1 MDISNKFSFELNFK
15 TVRDQAE
22 NLARGD
28 LILRIND
35 ELIWFQQEEEGDPK
49 LGGESR
55 VPADWTW
62 VDLLAY
68 LAKNW
73 SFLMYEELYPL
84 DLHPETPL
92 DLRKL
97 AEARWHNAQLEEEQ
111 IFDEDDEVC
120 AFDKRHNLASGL
132 KGIYLPSVYVVR
144 EGKLAWVCVKDD
156 HGNETVLK
164 ERFSFEVVK
173 EVLMGVANK
182 IADHLANSTHPRSVR
197 AVQAWINAQESIL
210 KHVISIRSGL
220 NDSDLKAIEQL
231 AANEPDF
238 WELEGRHDDSEI
250 LAAARLSPG
259 SMGIADR
266 KEILARIKSVSYRVT
281 PVLDSLSEEC
291 LATMPVHDRAKPF
304 VGGYA
309 AALWLRAKL
318 GIEDGEVF
326 EPKQWL
332 ENWGVSL
339 EYIEAHEELEALAF
353 WGRKHGPAIL
363 INKHGSVNSKSS
375 GQRATLAHEICHL
388 LLDRKG
394 SLPFADAIGGN
405 TPEWVEKRARAFAA
419 ELLLPR
425 KTISKL
431 VTVYLMMASE
441 SLHSEAVELAIAN
454 ASAHYDVSAGLIIN
468 QLYNSKS
475 KDYSKEAWDKIQRLH
490 IQYSRETRLA

>member
-1 MDISNKFSFELNFK
+1 MDISNNFSFELNFK

-28 LILRIND
+28 LVLRIND
-35 ELIWFQQEEEGDPK
+35 ELIWFQQEEEDDPTLGD
-49 LGGESR
+49 ESR
-55 VPADWTW
+55 MPADWTW
-62 VDLLAY
+62 VDLLAH

-97 AEARWHNAQLEEEQ
+97 AELRWHNTQLEEEQ

-120 AFDKRHNLASGL
+120 AFERRHNLASGL
-132 KGIYLPSVYVVR
+132 KGIYLPSVYIVR

-164 ERFSFEVVK
+164 ERFRFEVVR
-173 EVLMGVANK
+173 EVLIGVANQ
-182 IADHLANSTHPRSVR
+182 IADHLANSTHPRSVK
-197 AVQAWINAQESIL
+197 AVQAWINAQECAL

-220 NDSDLKAIEQL
+220 NDIDLKAIEQF
-231 AANEPDF
+231 AANDPDF

-259 SMGIADR
+259 SMGINER
-266 KEILARIKSVSYRVT
+266 QEILARIKSVPYRET
-281 PVLDSLSEEC
+281 PVLDSLSDTC
-291 LATMPVHDRAKPF
+291 LATMPAHDRAKPF

-309 AALWLRAKL
+309 AALWLRATL
-318 GIEDGEVF
+318 GVKNGDIF

-332 ENWGVSL
+332 EKWGVSL

-363 INKHGSVNSKSS
+363 INQNGTVNSKST

-425 KTISKL
+425 EVISKIVMMHLL
-431 VTVYLMMASE
+431 VLDE
-441 SLHSEAVELAIAN
+441 SSHADAVEAAIAN

-468 QLYNSKS
+468 QLYNSKN
-475 KDYSKEAWDKIQRLH
+475 KDYSKAAWDKVQRLH